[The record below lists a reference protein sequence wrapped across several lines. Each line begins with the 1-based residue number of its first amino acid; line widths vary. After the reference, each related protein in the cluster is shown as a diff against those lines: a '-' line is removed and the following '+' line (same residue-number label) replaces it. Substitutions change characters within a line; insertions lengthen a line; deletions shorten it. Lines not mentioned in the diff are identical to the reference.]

1 MTRAPGATTA
11 AVREMGVPATYWLIT
26 PDPAATS
33 TSAAVPT
40 NSMMTRIHSGRCRS
54 VSSSKRIR
62 YLCRIASACACSVGG
77 CPGGGVSRSCP
88 LLTAPLWLPP

>member
-54 VSSSKRIR
+54 VSSSKRMR
-62 YLCRIASACACSVGG
+62 
-77 CPGGGVSRSCP
+77 
-88 LLTAPLWLPP
+88 